1 MTYEWNKNPLEPMT
15 YSLTWRARCP
25 IIQVLDE
32 RTQELLNDEILLLC
46 CCFFDVYLYGEC
58 MKINLVVDYE
68 DQVDWSQDSVVIEK
82 VDLDQD
88 HYNLIVE
95 LEQAV
100 FDATRFMINPPSS
113 HIQIMGYSPA
123 DSKVVVKEGVNY
135 WHDDENI
142 FI

>member
-1 MTYEWNKNPLEPMT
+1 M
-15 YSLTWRARCP
+15 
-25 IIQVLDE
+25 
-32 RTQELLNDEILLLC
+32 
-46 CCFFDVYLYGEC
+46 
-58 MKINLVVDYE
+58 VDYE
-68 DQVDWSQDSVVIEK
+68 DQVNWLQDSVVIEN

-95 LEQAV
+95 LEQSV
-100 FDATRFMINPPSS
+100 YDATRFMINPPSS

-123 DSKVVVKEGVNY
+123 DSDVTVKHGVNY